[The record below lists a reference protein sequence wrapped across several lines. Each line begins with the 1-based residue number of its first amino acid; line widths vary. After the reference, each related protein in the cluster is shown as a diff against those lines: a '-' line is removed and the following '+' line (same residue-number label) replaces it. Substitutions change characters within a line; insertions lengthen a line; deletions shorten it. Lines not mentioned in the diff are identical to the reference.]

1 MLFCQIFLTSFVEST
16 SNEFPFAVV
25 LWRYNLFEDRHWTV
39 YNETVGQLKDQGFDI
54 AGDANYVV
62 QANYTYLN
70 YTLKSKIVKLSWP
83 NATLL
88 ITQGTY
94 DLNLTAYKVLDNG
107 AIGDRAGSFL
117 RSNLPAIISS
127 PLTYTDPNLGVG
139 FDPSV
144 FTIGN
149 TFVASTRTYS
159 VNRTETLN
167 DTLWGHNDT
176 YVCVA
181 HLTNATHSY
190 SWTSWCDA
198 ASGLFL
204 KNVVESKTPTSTSYE
219 EQELI
224 ETGVEND
231 RFDVVQNGQSYQVFV
246 HTNST
251 LDDFE
256 FDSSVKT
263 LSLAVDGPSGTS
275 GMCNITIP
283 NGLVPA
289 GNGFEVYVDGQKAN
303 HTLAKDVNSYYVS
316 VSYQHSAHT
325 IKVDIVGG
333 TLLTAWW
340 IWGAVIVI
348 IALVAGAV
356 CFSRKRRHRRH
367 HRTRS

>member
-1 MLFCQIFLTSFVEST
+1 
-16 SNEFPFAVV
+16 
-25 LWRYNLFEDRHWTV
+25 
-39 YNETVGQLKDQGFDI
+39 
-54 AGDANYVV
+54 
-62 QANYTYLN
+62 
-70 YTLKSKIVKLSWP
+70 LSWP
-83 NATLL
+83 NATVLVK
-88 ITQGTY
+88 QGTY
-94 DLNLTAYKVLDNG
+94 DLNLTAYKVLDDG
-107 AIGDRAGSFL
+107 TIGDRVGSFL
-117 RSNLPAIISS
+117 RSDLPAVLA
-127 PLTYTDPNLGVG
+127 PLLTYKDPVLGVG

-149 TFVASTRTYS
+149 TFVVSTKTYT
-159 VNRTETLN
+159 VDRTETLN
-167 DTLWGHNDT
+167 DTLWGQNDT

-204 KNVVESKTPTSTSYE
+204 KNVAESKTPTSTSYE
-219 EQELI
+219 EQEMI

-231 RFDVVQNGQSYQVFV
+231 RFDVVQNSQSYQVFV

-256 FDSSVKT
+256 FDSSVNT
-263 LSLAVDGPSGTS
+263 LSLAVNGPSGTS

-303 HTLAKDVNSYYVS
+303 HTLAEDVNNCYVS

-340 IWGAVIVI
+340 IWGTVIVI

-356 CFSRKRRHRRH
+356 YLSRKRRHRRH
-367 HRTRS
+367 QRTRS